1 MSFNHAFSIAFAV
14 PGSSYSD
21 WEDCL
26 RNEKDKVISG
36 LVARLKELIEN
47 NEEYLE
53 ALDSFDTY
61 EESAA

>member
-1 MSFNHAFSIAFAV
+1 MTFNHAFSIAFAV

-26 RNEKDKVISG
+26 KHEKEKVIGSMID
-36 LVARLKELIEN
+36 RLKELIQN
-47 NEEYLE
+47 HSEYLE

-61 EESAA
+61 EEGAL